1 MECDYQPQQCS
12 GCRSYIPKIDFINHM
27 NECISIELTCNDC
40 KMLYKRGETA
50 AKHSENKCLKEQLRQ
65 IRDECKEMR
74 VMLSK
79 FHIRF
84 NFE

>member
-1 MECDYQPQQCS
+1 M
-12 GCRSYIPKIDFINHM
+12 DFINHM

-40 KMLYKRGETA
+40 KMLYKRGETTT
-50 AKHSENKCLKEQLRQ
+50 KHSENKCLKEQLRQ